1 MISVHPGI
9 KNSVCIPA
17 GATELTGLLT
27 GQITPQSYA
36 YPSHI
41 LQQAGL
47 LPTASVASSK
57 PVQLTLPTTSGIP
70 SR

>member
-1 MISVHPGI
+1 MDLVL
-9 KNSVCIPA
+9 A

-36 YPSHI
+36 YPSHV

-47 LPTASVASSK
+47 LPTASATTSK
-57 PVQLTLPTTSGIP
+57 PVQLTLPGSSALA
-70 SR
+70 SRYRHNES

>member
-1 MISVHPGI
+1 MLL
-9 KNSVCIPA
+9 A

-36 YPSHI
+36 YPSHV

-57 PVQLTLPTTSGIP
+57 PMQSPQPASLGVTA
-70 SR
+70 R

>member
-1 MISVHPGI
+1 MICVHPGI
-9 KNSVCIPA
+9 KNSLCIPA

-27 GQITPQSYA
+27 GQITPESYA
-36 YPSHI
+36 YPSHV

-47 LPTASVASSK
+47 FPTASAASSK
-57 PVQLTLPTTSGIP
+57 PVQLTLPTTSGMG